1 MKQLQQLQEWI
12 VEDKLTIRRP
22 NCKVLKEIDSV
33 LLAEKLAYMLVKIS
47 FGDKSFTTCA
57 GTLGRL
63 VLMGHEDLT
72 AKKRV
77 INKNRVD
84 VGLQLLRITLNK
96 KICSIYRMKE
106 ARDSYQIKVHDK
118 DFVDQLYYYFPET
131 GESFYAHPCLNKP
144 EIRAQFDD
152 GQGGELVRKINYD
165 NVNQY
170 SYGKI
175 PLCYDAVNT
184 QQQVP
189 HLVNVPVRN
198 VYLQLQDHDFFTN
211 KSLNLTEEQRAGIT
225 RDNNMVMGISGT
237 IGTNP
242 FYVHYFLDFRSRIY
256 QSINYFAYTG
266 SKLAK
271 SMYLFANKKKIGKAG
286 LFWMKYHTANCFGQD
301 KLSTDGRVNYTDKH
315 LAEWLKIA
323 SDPVNDTRW
332 MEAKDPH
339 NFLAAIM
346 ELKAA
351 YDCKNPLK
359 FKSGLPI
366 QFDCTCSGL
375 QILSILSRDRVAGA
389 LCNLTDTDILGD
401 YYRFI
406 AEKAW
411 EDDGLPEIWR
421 KLEHIKRDI
430 AKRPCMTVLYS
441 AGGVT
446 IGKTIYEDFS
456 PKHPEITKEDCDY
469 LGKLLVRICK
479 KEMKGAF
486 GLMKLFIKLGLLEAK
501 EGRDL
506 HVKLPYSDFPVIQ
519 TYRDD
524 LTELT
529 QFTINSRHI
538 RLRFI
543 SEYSV
548 KMVFKDIITGSSPN
562 IVHGMDSELPKWI
575 INNTDYDVLTNHD
588 SFSCVA
594 ADAGKLY
601 EDARRGLYTIFK
613 DDVLGNLIRG
623 LGYPELLNDIEIGDL
638 ELEEFLD
645 NQYCI
650 A

>member
-1 MKQLQQLQEWI
+1 M
-12 VEDKLTIRRP
+12 V
-22 NCKVLKEIDSV
+22 
-33 LLAEKLAYMLVKIS
+33 
-47 FGDKSFTTCA
+47 
-57 GTLGRL
+57 
-63 VLMGHEDLT
+63 
-72 AKKRV
+72 
-77 INKNRVD
+77 
-84 VGLQLLRITLNK
+84 
-96 KICSIYRMKE
+96 
-106 ARDSYQIKVHDK
+106 
-118 DFVDQLYYYFPET
+118 
-131 GESFYAHPCLNKP
+131 
-144 EIRAQFDD
+144 
-152 GQGGELVRKINYD
+152 
-165 NVNQY
+165 
-170 SYGKI
+170 KI

-184 QQQVP
+184 QQQIP
-189 HLVNVPVRN
+189 HLVNTAVRD

-237 IGTNP
+237 IVTNP
-242 FYVHYFLDFRSRIY
+242 FYCHYFLDFRSRIY
-256 QSINYFAYTG
+256 QSINYFGYNG

-271 SMYLFANKKKIGKAG
+271 SLYLFANKKKIGKAG

-315 LAEWLKIA
+315 LTEWLEIA

-375 QILSILSRDRVAGA
+375 QILSILSRDRVAGT
-389 LCNLTDTDILGD
+389 LCNLTDSDILGD

-411 EDDGLPEIWR
+411 EDDRLPEIWR

-456 PKHPEITKEDCDY
+456 PKHPEITKGDCDY

-506 HVKLPYSDFPVIQ
+506 HVKLPYSDFPMIQ

-529 QFTINSRHI
+529 KFTMNSTRI

-543 SEYSV
+543 SEYGV
-548 KMVFKDIITGSSPN
+548 KIVFKDVITGSSPN

-601 EDARRGLYTIFK
+601 EDARKGLYTIFK
-613 DDVLGNLIRG
+613 DDVLGNMVRG
-623 LGYPELLNDIEIGDL
+623 LGYPELLDEVEVGDL
-638 ELEEFLD
+638 KLEEFLD